1 MQRTLVVQLKN
12 KKNMDKV
19 KMIVNNPLFK
29 AGLAVALA
37 TVLTLEGL
45 PFYSGIALGIGI
57 REFLL
62 AFKK

>member
-1 MQRTLVVQLKN
+1 
-12 KKNMDKV
+12 MDKV